1 MNFIFISPHFP
12 HTYWEFCNRL
22 KQNGVNVLGIAD
34 APYESLTS
42 ELKDSLTEYYKVDNL
57 ENYDEVHRAVSFFSF
72 KYGRIDWIESNNEY
86 WLEQDARLR
95 TDFNVTTGIKND
107 GIAAIKEKSEMKKYY
122 AKGGIP
128 TARQIKASR
137 GVYNTISFAEKV
149 GYPLIAKPDVG
160 VGAGGTHKIHNVD
173 ELHEFFNQKKDDAM
187 NYVVEEFITG
197 DICSYDAI
205 IDSHSKPIF
214 ESMTVWPPSIMDIVN
229 KQLDLSYYVA
239 PTIPDTLSELGRKT
253 VEAFGVKSR
262 FVHLEF
268 FRLDRDRKGLGK
280 KGDFVALEVNM
291 RPAGGY
297 TPDMINFAHSTDIY
311 RIWADMVT
319 YDRSQTAAA
328 YKHDAG
334 NALSLPWKEE
344 YFCAFASRRDIY
356 DYVYSIDDVKEKYG
370 ERIVM
375 CERMPE
381 ILSGAMGQQMFTV
394 KLKTK
399 RKLTNLLN
407 SSTRKN
413 KSDTCAIRER
423 H

>member
-173 ELHEFFNQKKDDAM
+173 ELHDFFNQKKDDAM

-399 RKLTNLLN
+399 EEVDEFVEFVHK
-407 SSTRKN
+407 K
-413 KSDTCAIRER
+413 K
-423 H
+423 